1 MPLSLL
7 GTCASRRLRRYH
19 LSAVLRGAAP
29 EEDTMVDINGER
41 LLASLQE
48 LGRIGALAGGGVC
61 RLALTEEDRQGR
73 DWVRARMQALGMQIA
88 VDGIG
93 NVVGTYAGT
102 EDLPPVMTGS
112 HIDTVRTGGLYDG
125 NYGVLAGLEVV
136 QALKDAGVR
145 TRRPLAVAF
154 FTNEEGARFAP
165 DMMGSQVFQGDL
177 PLEAALQARGIDG
190 TTVGESLERIGYR
203 GTAPVGAAQVASY
216 IELHIEQG
224 PVLDLEG
231 IAIGAVEGVQGISWT
246 KFDLTGVS
254 NHAGTT
260 PMRMRRDAGLAAAR
274 IACFARDLAKELG
287 GNQVAT
293 VGSMNFLPNLINVI
307 PNRVH
312 FTVDLR
318 NTDEQTLAAAE
329 KRMWAFAEQ
338 AARDEGV
345 ELARESLARFEPVEF
360 DPRLVGLIERTARG
374 LGLSVRR
381 LPSGAGHD
389 AQMLARMCPAG
400 MIFVPSVG
408 GLSHNVR
415 EHTAPADLVA
425 GARVLLR
432 VLRQLADDAT
442 AA

>member
-1 MPLSLL
+1 
-7 GTCASRRLRRYH
+7 
-19 LSAVLRGAAP
+19 
-29 EEDTMVDINGER
+29 MVDIDGAR

-48 LGRIGALAGGGVC
+48 LGRIGALPGGGVC
-61 RLALTEEDRQGR
+61 RLALTDEDKLGR
-73 DWVRARMQALGMQIA
+73 DWVRARMGALGMEVS

-102 EDLPPVMTGS
+102 RQGPPVMTGS

-136 QALKDAGVR
+136 QALKDAGLR
-145 TRRPLAVAF
+145 TEKPLAVAF

-165 DMMGSQVFQGDL
+165 DMMGSLVFQGDL
-177 PLEAALQARGIDG
+177 ALESALRVKGIDG
-190 TTVGESLERIGYR
+190 STVAENLERIGYA
-203 GTAPVGAAQVASY
+203 GSAPVGTARVDSY
-216 IELHIEQG
+216 VELHIEQG
-224 PVLDLEG
+224 PVLDREG
-231 IAIGAVEGVQGISWT
+231 VTIGAVEGVQGISWT
-246 KFDLTGVS
+246 RFELAGVS

-260 PMRMRRDAGLAAAR
+260 PMRLRRDAGLTAAR
-274 IACFARDLAKELG
+274 VACFARDLARELG
-287 GNQVAT
+287 GDQVAT
-293 VGSMNFLPNLINVI
+293 VGSMNFQPNLVNVI
-307 PNRVH
+307 PNRVT

-318 NTDEQTLAAAE
+318 NTDESILAAAE
-329 KRMWAFAEQ
+329 ERLWAFAAQ
-338 AARDEGV
+338 AAGDEGV
-345 ELARESLARFEPVEF
+345 EWKRESLARFEPVRF
-360 DPRLVGLIERTARG
+360 DPRLINLVERSARD

-415 EHTAPADLVA
+415 EHTAPDDLVA

-432 VLRQLADDAT
+432 VLLELAGAAPAAALPGRGT
-442 AA
+442 AGAVC

>member
-1 MPLSLL
+1 
-7 GTCASRRLRRYH
+7 
-19 LSAVLRGAAP
+19 
-29 EEDTMVDINGER
+29 MVDINGER

-61 RLALTEEDRQGR
+61 RLALTDEDKLGR
-73 DWVRARMQALGMQIA
+73 DWVVARMRALGMA
-88 VDGIG
+88 VSIDGIG
-93 NVVGTYAGT
+93 NVVGTHAGAQAG
-102 EDLPPVMTGS
+102 PPVMTGS

-136 QALKDAGVR
+136 QALQDAGIR
-145 TRRPLAVAF
+145 TAKPIAVAF

-165 DMMGSQVFQGDL
+165 DMMGSLVFQGDL
-177 PLEAALQARGIDG
+177 PLEDALRVNGIDG
-190 TTVGESLERIGYR
+190 TTVGENLRRIGYC
-203 GTAPVGAAQVASY
+203 GSAPVGSARVDSY
-216 IELHIEQG
+216 VELHIEQG

-231 IAIGAVEGVQGISWT
+231 VAIGAVEGVQGISWT
-246 KFDLTGVS
+246 RFALAGVS

-260 PMRMRRDAGLAAAR
+260 PMRLRRDAGLVAAR
-274 IACFARDLAKELG
+274 IACFARDLARELG

-293 VGSMNFLPNLINVI
+293 VGSMNFLPNLVNVI
-307 PNRVH
+307 PNRVT

-318 NTDEQTLAAAE
+318 NTDEALLAAAE
-329 KRMWAFAEQ
+329 QRLWAYADE

-345 ELARESLARFEPVEF
+345 ELTRESLARFEPVDF
-360 DPRLVGLIERTARG
+360 DPRLVDLVERTARD

-415 EHTAPADLVA
+415 EHTEPEDLVA

-432 VLRQLADDAT
+432 VLLELAGEAE
-442 AA
+442 AAG